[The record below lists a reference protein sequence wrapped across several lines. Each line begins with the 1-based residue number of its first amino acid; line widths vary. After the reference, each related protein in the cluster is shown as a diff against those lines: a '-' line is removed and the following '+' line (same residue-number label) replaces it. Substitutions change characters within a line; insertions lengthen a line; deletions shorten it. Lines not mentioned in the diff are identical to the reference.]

1 MNKLSRAVY
10 IVDGSRTPQLKAR
23 GKQGPFSA
31 SDLAVQ
37 AGRPLLMR
45 HNEVLKNLDEVI
57 LGCMMPSPNEANIGR
72 VVALRLGVPQ
82 SIPAWT
88 VQRNCASA
96 LQAIDSALHNIA
108 GGHSNLVLAGG
119 VEAMSHA
126 PILHNDEM
134 VDWLAGLMQARS
146 PVQKLKKLLTL
157 RGRHLKAVIALIRGL
172 TDPIVGLNMG
182 QTAENIAYRFGITRE
197 QMDAFAV
204 ASHQRLTLAH
214 DSGYLDEIE
223 VLYDKNGK
231 FYDHDDGVRRDSSM
245 EGLAKLRPAFD
256 RKYGSVTAGNSAQ
269 ITDGATLLLLASEEA
284 VKKYKLP
291 VIAKIIDTQWAG
303 LDPSVMGMG
312 PVHAMTP
319 IMQRHN
325 LSIDDIDYWEINEAF
340 ATQVLGCVEAWKE
353 DEYCKTHFGMDKAF
367 GEIPHDRLNVDGG
380 GVSLG
385 HPVGASGARVVLHL
399 AKILQRSKAKRGMA
413 SLCIGGGQGGAL
425 LMERCERLD
434 DSVGDPEDNSGDD
447 TGEDHGDDHRGETK

>member
-1 MNKLSRAVY
+1 MNKSSRAVY

-45 HNEVLKNLDEVI
+45 HDIDLKNLDEVI
-57 LGCMMPSPNEANIGR
+57 LGCMMPSPDEANIGR

-82 SIPAWT
+82 SVPAWT

-96 LQAIDSALHNIA
+96 LQAIDSAFHNIA
-108 GGHSNLVLAGG
+108 DGHSDLVLAGG
-119 VEAMSHA
+119 VEAMSRA
-126 PILHNDEM
+126 PILHNDAM

-146 PVQKLKKLLTL
+146 PIQKIAQILKL
-157 RGRHLKAVIALIRGL
+157 RGKHLKPVIALIRGL

-197 QMDAFAV
+197 QMDTFAV
-204 ASHQRLTLAH
+204 ASHQRLAHAH
-214 DSGYLDEIE
+214 DSGYLEEIE
-223 VLYDKNGK
+223 VLYDTKGK
-231 FYDHDDGVRRDSSM
+231 YYDHDDGVRRDSSI
-245 EGLAKLRPAFD
+245 ENLAKLRPAFD

-269 ITDGATLLLLASEEA
+269 ITDGASWVLMASGEA
-284 VKKYKLP
+284 VKKYRLSP
-291 VIAKIIDTQWAG
+291 IAKIIDTQWAG

-340 ATQVLGCVEAWKE
+340 ATQVLGCVAAWNE
-353 DEYCKTHFGMDKAF
+353 DEYCKTHLDLDKAF
-367 GEIPHDRLNVDGG
+367 GEIPHDRLNIDGG

-385 HPVGASGARVVLHL
+385 HPVGASGARIVLHL
-399 AKILQRSKAKRGMA
+399 AKVLQRTKTKRGMA

-425 LMERCERLD
+425 LMERVDVIDED
-434 DSVGDPEDNSGDD
+434 QVEDPTNSH
-447 TGEDHGDDHRGETK
+447 TGGETE